1 MAVCGDCIYLVAH
14 LRHNVCS
21 ARRACPRTPDRC
33 TATGLSWQMGTG
45 SREWTGPWRKTSRVS
60 CALDAGEQYCNGN
73 MRHPARRR
81 KSSLQSGVLYF
92 RLRDALPPTTST
104 TTVWSCS
111 FFRPFAARERAN
123 RNPGFR
129 PGEVGM
135 STTWST
141 GELMRHQ
148 SQRPH
153 ARSAISYST
162 AHSKSVQSL
171 LAQSIYGVTRYDDAS
186 AQYRVLVHQSPPVH
200 TAPEAGSVQ

>member
-1 MAVCGDCIYLVAH
+1 
-14 LRHNVCS
+14 
-21 ARRACPRTPDRC
+21 
-33 TATGLSWQMGTG
+33 MGTG

-162 AHSKSVQSL
+162 LQIRPITPSTEHIRGHSLRRCKCTVQSTCPPVATSTHCAGGGL
-171 LAQSIYGVTRYDDAS
+171 CAVVSSHTV
-186 AQYRVLVHQSPPVH
+186 SPPCSRSS
-200 TAPEAGSVQ
+200 GCSS

>member
-129 PGEVGM
+129 PGDVHNVEYWRAHAPSVAA
-135 STTWST
+135 TTCKVRDLIQYTPNPSN
-141 GELMRHQ
+141 
-148 SQRPH
+148 
-153 ARSAISYST
+153 
-162 AHSKSVQSL
+162 HS
-171 LAQSIYGVTRYDDAS
+171 
-186 AQYRVLVHQSPPVH
+186 
-200 TAPEAGSVQ
+200 

>member
-1 MAVCGDCIYLVAH
+1 MPPDAGQVYSYRALMADGHGLARVDRSLEKNIACIV
-14 LRHNVCS
+14 R
-21 ARRACPRTPDRC
+21 P
-33 TATGLSWQMGTG
+33 
-45 SREWTGPWRKTSRVS
+45 
-60 CALDAGEQYCNGN
+60 GEQYCTVTEICGIQLAAAS
-73 MRHPARRR
+73 RVCSPAYCT
-81 KSSLQSGVLYF
+81 LGCGMLYHQLPVPPPF
-92 RLRDALPPTTST
+92 GRAL
-104 TTVWSCS
+104 
-111 FFRPFAARERAN
+111 FFGPSPLVRERIEIQDFAL
-123 RNPGFR
+123 
-129 PGEVGM
+129 GM